1 MKKLLLATTL
11 AFSATAFAVPL
22 EQRISSFEVK
32 EISAAEFDLIN
43 SEIAQQTVGGVRGG
57 EVGGVGGGG
66 IPTNPGQYDPYP
78 QQPYP
83 YPSQQGPSRPGFDD
97 KLDKVGRVVSTAR
110 DMVALGEA
118 VYTLAQKGKPSNV
131 TEYAPISVVPRTMS
145 GEPVDPFDLE
155 GFGFPLE
162 KNFKAEIKN
171 GTGKAVVSFAY
182 KVVYSAGGSY
192 NGAGKYLTNV
202 MIIPSAV
209 KTSFGWDFNAT
220 MKVGGIMN
228 HGSKNDPVAGV
239 MVLIKYQMNSWTSAF
254 ERNDSIHISGNGEL
268 KTYFAK

>member
-1 MKKLLLATTL
+1 MKNLLLATTL

-22 EQRISSFEVK
+22 EQQISSFEVK

-43 SEIAQQTVGGVRGG
+43 SEIAQQTVGGV
-57 EVGGVGGGG
+57 GGGG
-66 IPTNPGQYDPYP
+66 IPTNPGQYNPYP
-78 QQPYP
+78 TQQPYP
-83 YPSQQGPSRPGFDD
+83 SQTEPSKPGFDD
-97 KLDKVGRVVSTAR
+97 KMDKVGRVISTAR

-131 TEYAPISVVPRTMS
+131 TEYAPISVVPRD
-145 GEPVDPFDLE
+145 PVTGTNADPFDLE
-155 GFGFPLE
+155 GFGFPVE
-162 KNFKAEIKN
+162 KNYKAEIKN
-171 GTGKAVVSFAY
+171 GANKAVVSFAY
-182 KVVYSAGGSY
+182 KVVYSYGGSY
-192 NGAGKYLTNV
+192 NGSGKYLTNV
-202 MIIPSAV
+202 MIIPSSV

-228 HGSKNDPVAGV
+228 HGSKLDPIAGV
-239 MVLIKYQMNSWTSAF
+239 MIMVKYQMNSWTSAF